1 MSSQPLAGTL
11 NDPSRFQGRV
21 QSQQFGSALFVL
33 SSLSPA
39 LFPCSSIIHC
49 AHVQRKH
56 CQAERLGGEC
66 SHGSCNAAS
75 GPVAAQAGLGSARLS
90 LARPYTALL
99 ARGKENTFSW
109 AIDPLVN
116 VVCSCVCAQK
126 CNYRTRWE
134 RWSLGNMS
142 VTPHT
147 FSAPTTALH
156 HFFLSSCFHKLFF
169 FILIMSFSL
178 CFFTQFFKIL
188 QGSSVD
194 KVME

>member
-21 QSQQFGSALFVL
+21 QSQQSALFVL

-75 GPVAAQAGLGSARLS
+75 GPVAALAGLGSARFS
-90 LARPYTALL
+90 LARPYKALL

-156 HFFLSSCFHKLFF
+156 HFFLSSCFHKFF
-169 FILIMSFSL
+169 FYLNYVFFSL
-178 CFFTQFFKIL
+178 LFHTIF
-188 QGSSVD
+188 
-194 KVME
+194 

>member
-1 MSSQPLAGTL
+1 MGGTEEDQSYSFAG
-11 NDPSRFQGRV
+11 GRL
-21 QSQQFGSALFVL
+21 QRYTHIHRHTHNSHYSALL
-33 SSLSPA
+33 LISHLHSLKAGCLRILWISSLFSGGGV
-39 LFPCSSIIHC
+39 CVSSIIHC

-75 GPVAAQAGLGSARLS
+75 GPVAALAGLGSARLS
-90 LARPYTALL
+90 LARPYKALL

-169 FILIMSFSL
+169 
-178 CFFTQFFKIL
+178 
-188 QGSSVD
+188 
-194 KVME
+194 